1 MVPEARMTGRFV
13 LRLLLVLAALLA
25 ILSWGAGYF
34 LQSLAPSGRTELL
47 IPSMEMLRMP
57 PYGPRND
64 CTALSRLPAPLHGSI
79 EDSASPIR
87 KLDSLFADNAFWGQH
102 FRVSATEPMER
113 IFLVESSQL
122 LSARLFVEG
131 SDGNWHEAP
140 RWPQSRAQG
149 GGFYVNPAYSILI
162 EAGRETRLFVCYQT
176 ISGMTPLF
184 SIRTVGSLMERL
196 AFHLLVFGAMLSI
209 LPFTLLYASS
219 FWKTSRGETVPLILF
234 LVPLGGAYS
243 SWIMGLHTLIFPDN
257 DVVTV
262 AKIAHTS
269 IMVSLV
275 LFLHY
280 LLREHGTGKE
290 KRPVFWLRRLFP
302 FSAFLPLPIILL
314 DYKLGQ
320 DLLILVGTLLSFA
333 MLVGGIS
340 LLEKDRYAVGYASI
354 GILAMTICLSYV
366 FAWFDLLPSDVVTAL
381 TATLGTAFA
390 GCFGLILL
398 RRFHERDLYLRA
410 RVNYSDRIYRR
421 EARRHTAARLRAFST
436 INHDMRQPVHVIE
449 ASLAALQ
456 NHVRDPAIRRILDR
470 LIRANETL
478 SGFVDGLL
486 DVSRIDAGVMAPRIQ
501 IFSIDML
508 LSQLTA
514 EYRDI
519 AAAKGLALRYVRC
532 RADVRSDPALLER
545 ILRNLLSNA
554 INNTETGRILLG
566 CRRRAENT
574 IEIQVIDTGPGIDS
588 ATRNRLFSTGL
599 RPPGKSG
606 RAGLGLFIV
615 TELAAVLD
623 HPIGLESE
631 PGVGSCFS
639 VAVRLAPASAEKQ
652 RASKQPDIPA
662 LHGLSVLLMETSSR
676 SPDSL
681 RRLLEEKQLT
691 VLAAATRRQA
701 LDVLASGN
709 MPDIAIVHHLPE
721 GKTGLDLIEHLE
733 HMLTRPIPTIVIV
746 DTLEMKDVLAI
757 ERLDRLLI
765 CSPVES
771 SELFRSIGALTNP
784 GRQIPI
790 DSQPKPGQQ
799 PDATDSFNAVE
810 KISGPATVYANRIHE
825 K

>member
-1 MVPEARMTGRFV
+1 MTGKFF
-13 LRLLLVLAALLA
+13 LRLLLVLAALLGT
-25 ILSWGAGYF
+25 LSWGAAYF
-34 LQSLAPSGRTELL
+34 SQFMAPSGRTESLT
-47 IPSMEMLRMP
+47 PSVDTLRVP
-57 PYGPRND
+57 PYGQRSD
-64 CTALSRLPAPLHGSI
+64 CTASSRLPAPPHSSI
-79 EDSASPIR
+79 GNSTSPIR
-87 KLDSLFADNAFWGQH
+87 KSDSLFSDNAFWGQH
-102 FRVSATEPMER
+102 FRISATESMER

-131 SDGNWHEAP
+131 SDGNWHEAS
-140 RWPQSRAQG
+140 RWPKSRAQG
-149 GGFYVNPAYSILI
+149 GGFYVNPAYTVRF
-162 EAGRETRLFVCYQT
+162 EAGQETRLFVCYQT

-184 SIRTVGSLMERL
+184 SIRTIDSVMERL

-219 FWKTSRGETVPLILF
+219 FWKTSREETIPLILF

-243 SWIMGLHTLIFPDN
+243 GWIMGLHTLIFPDN
-257 DVVTV
+257 DVVTA

-280 LLREHGTGKE
+280 LLREHGAGKE

-302 FSAFLPLPIILL
+302 FGALLPLPIILL

-320 DLLILVGTLLSFA
+320 DLLILVGTLLSFV
-333 MLVGGIS
+333 MLVGGIA
-340 LLEKDRYAVGYASI
+340 LLEKDRYAVGYAVI
-354 GILAMTICLSYV
+354 GILAMLICLSYA
-366 FAWFDLLPSDVVTAL
+366 FTWFDLLPSDVVTAL

-390 GCFGLILL
+390 GYFGLIIL
-398 RRFHERDLYLRA
+398 RRFHERDLYLIA

-456 NHVRDPAIRRILDR
+456 NHVRDPATRRILDR

-486 DVSRIDAGVMAPRIQ
+486 DVSRIDAGVMAPRVQ
-501 IFSIDML
+501 IFSVDML
-508 LSQLTA
+508 LSQLAT
-514 EYRDI
+514 EYRDM
-519 AAAKGLALRYVRC
+519 ATAKGLALRYVGC
-532 RADVRSDPALLER
+532 RAYIHSDPALLER

-566 CRRRAENT
+566 CRRRPGHT
-574 IEIQVIDTGPGIDS
+574 IDIQVIDTGPGIDA

-606 RAGLGLFIV
+606 RSGLGLFIV

-623 HPIGLESE
+623 HRIGLESE

-639 VAVRLAPASAEKQ
+639 VTAKLAPANAEKQ
-652 RASKQPDIPA
+652 PALKNPDIPM
-662 LHGLSVLLMETSSR
+662 LQGLSVLLMEGPSR
-676 SPDSL
+676 SSASL
-681 RRLLEEKQLT
+681 RRLLEEKHLT
-691 VLAAATRRQA
+691 VLEAATRREA
-701 LDVLASGN
+701 LNLLASGHV
-709 MPDIAIVHHLPE
+709 PDLAIVHHLPQ

-733 HMLTRPIPTIVIV
+733 HTLMRPIPTIVIV
-746 DTLEMKDVLAI
+746 DSLETKDVLAI

-765 CSPVES
+765 CSPVENA
-771 SELFRSIGALTNP
+771 ELFRSIGALTNP
-784 GRQIPI
+784 GRQAPI
-790 DSQPKPGQQ
+790 GKQPESRHQPEDTGQSE
-799 PDATDSFNAVE
+799 ANE
-810 KISGPATVYANRIHE
+810 KTGGPETGSPN
-825 K
+825 

>member
-1 MVPEARMTGRFV
+1 MVPEARMTGKFV

-25 ILSWGAGYF
+25 ILSSGAAYF
-34 LQSLAPSGRTELL
+34 SQLLTPSGRTELL
-47 IPSMEMLRMP
+47 TPSVDMLRMP
-57 PYGPRND
+57 PYGPRSD
-64 CTALSRLPAPLHGSI
+64 CTASSRLPAPLHSSF

-87 KLDSLFADNAFWGQH
+87 KPDSLFADNAFWGQH
-102 FRVSATEPMER
+102 FRVSATETMER
-113 IFLVESSQL
+113 IFLIESSQL

-140 RWPQSRAQG
+140 RWPKSRTQG
-149 GGFYVNPAYSILI
+149 EGFYVNPAYTILF
-162 EAGRETRLFVCYQT
+162 EGDRETRLFVCYQT
-176 ISGMTPLF
+176 ISGMPPLF

-196 AFHLLVFGAMLSI
+196 AIHLLVFGAMLSI
-209 LPFTLLYASS
+209 VPFTLLYASS

-243 SWIMGLHTLIFPDN
+243 GWIMGLHTLIFPDN
-257 DVVTV
+257 DVVTG

-280 LLREHGTGKE
+280 LLREHGVGKE
-290 KRPVFWLRRLFP
+290 KRPVSWARRLFP
-302 FSAFLPLPIILL
+302 FSALLPLPIILF

-354 GILAMTICLSYV
+354 GILAMTICLSYA

-390 GCFGLILL
+390 GCFGLIIL

-456 NHVRDPAIRRILDR
+456 NHVRDPATRRILDR

-486 DVSRIDAGVMAPRIQ
+486 DVSRIDAGVMTPRVQ
-501 IFSIDML
+501 IFSVHIL
-508 LSQLTA
+508 LSQLAA

-532 RADVRSDPALLER
+532 HADIRSDPALLER

-566 CRRRAENT
+566 CRRRPGNT
-574 IEIQVIDTGPGIDS
+574 IDIQVIDTGPGIDA
-588 ATRNRLFSTGL
+588 ATRNRLFGTGL

-606 RAGLGLFIV
+606 RSGLGLFIV

-623 HPIGLESE
+623 HRIGLESE

-639 VAVRLAPASAEKQ
+639 VAVELAPPSADKQ
-652 RASKQPDIPA
+652 PAPINPDIPV
-662 LHGLSVLLMETSSR
+662 LHGLNVLLMEAAPR

-681 RRLLEEKQLT
+681 LRLLEEKQLN
-691 VLAAATRRQA
+691 VLEAATRREA
-701 LDVLASGN
+701 LDLLASGN
-709 MPDIAIVHHLPE
+709 VPDVAIVRHMPE

-733 HMLTRPIPTIVIV
+733 HTLMRPIPTIVIV
-746 DTLEMKDVLAI
+746 DSLEMKDVLAI

-771 SELFRSIGALTNP
+771 SELFRSISALTNP
-784 GRQIPI
+784 GRQTSV
-790 DSQPKPGQQ
+790 DNQQKPGQQ
-799 PDATDSFNAVE
+799 PDETDQSDAVE
-810 KISGPATVYANRIHE
+810 KISGPATVPANRMHE